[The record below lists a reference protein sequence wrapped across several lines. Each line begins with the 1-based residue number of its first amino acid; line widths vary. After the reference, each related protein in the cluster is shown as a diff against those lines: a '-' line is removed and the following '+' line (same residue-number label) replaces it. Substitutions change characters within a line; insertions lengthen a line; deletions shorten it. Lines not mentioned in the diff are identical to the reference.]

1 MVSGILIARTSASG
15 IEHCI
20 ISISKLSSSSA
31 PPVHAFNPILALGGR
46 GT

>member
-15 IEHCI
+15 IEHHFDFEALLFI
-20 ISISKLSSSSA
+20 RTA
-31 PPVHAFNPILALGGR
+31 VHAFNPILALGGR